1 MVGIQIRHI
10 IIDYSIIVYDIL
22 IIMARLQGIIL
33 RYIICIYILIKL
45 NIV

>member
-10 IIDYSIIVYDIL
+10 IIDYSIIVYAIL
-22 IIMARLQGIIL
+22 IIMARLQGLIL
-33 RYIICIYILIKL
+33 QFIICICILINL